1 MPSDADLPNG
11 LYDQLVTS
19 ALEARLGSLGAG
31 QHRMELLGPDRL
43 DELRDRLVDTIRR
56 VTIET
61 LAPDGAHLTPEACVE
76 IANRL
81 LTACAGNAPAPD
93 LVATPVRRLTAVH
106 RAEDVPGNLP
116 ETGLLA
122 SYLFASG
129 KGSPS
134 LLSELR
140 AELAAVDGV
149 DILVSFI
156 KWQGVRKLEDVLRT
170 LTAVDASGRPRVTVR
185 VLTTTYCGATER
197 RAVDWLAGLPGVKV
211 RISLDGSR
219 TRLHAKAWILRRR
232 SGFGTAYVGS
242 ANLSAA
248 ALTGGLEW
256 TVKFTQSGDPSLYD
270 RATAHF
276 ETLWNDSEFQAY
288 DPKNTA
294 HAEALDRALALEG
307 GRRAGSNADAPTA
320 GSISWMG
327 IEPRPFQ
334 IELLDRLAAERRHG
348 RMRNLLVAATG
359 TGKTVVAAFDYRRS
373 CEAIGGRPRLL
384 FVAHRREIL
393 TQAQRVFA
401 DVLREPGFGQ
411 VFAEGVEPSS
421 FDHCFATVQSL
432 LSRDVLGRFAPTH
445 WDTVIV
451 DECHHAASASYEELI
466 PRLKPRILLG
476 LTATPERGD
485 GKSIL
490 PHFDLRPDGT
500 PSAELRLWQALD
512 QELLA
517 PFEYYGCA
525 DETDLSDVPWDRAGE
540 RAALSGLLTGNH
552 ARARIALD
560 AFVDKVADRRRARAL
575 GFCVTVEHA
584 RFMADYF
591 TERGIPSEV
600 VSGETAD
607 ARRRGAPGRLD
618 QREVN
623 VLFTCDLYNE
633 GIDIPSVDTIL
644 FLRPTQS
651 PVVFQQQLGRGLRRA
666 DQKDACLVIDLV
678 GRFREDFKFDR
689 LLGVLT
695 GLPKRRLVEQ
705 VEQGFSELPPGCSIQ
720 LDRVSRERV
729 LASLRHATQRR
740 WNDLARELR
749 AYAAL
754 PGKAQP
760 TLAEFLHDQ
769 HLDLEDCYPE
779 RVGQASGWT
788 ALRRRAGLLG
798 GTPSDAEVNVGRR
811 LPGILHHDDPHWLAA
826 LRGAA
831 EATAPYTVTSDVA
844 RRRLDMIAGEL
855 FPSHQDP
862 CTGEELLVRLATT
875 PEIRAELAE
884 LSRLLSDRSDLD
896 AVHLPGVPESWPIVL
911 HADYTLRELMM
922 ASGRIAGRERAV
934 PQGGV
939 LAFHEE
945 KIEFLFVTLDK
956 TSGFSIRTAY
966 HDYAIS
972 PTLFHWQSQNSAG
985 PSTPA
990 GRRYLAGGRDGWMFQ
1005 LFVRETKD
1013 DAYRALG
1020 PVRMLRAEGNK
1031 PMSITWT
1038 LDVPLPAALF
1048 RRYSVLRSA

>member
-1 MPSDADLPNG
+1 MDLPNG

-19 ALEARLGSLGAG
+19 ALEAKLRQLDAGEVRLEALGA
-31 QHRMELLGPDRL
+31 DRL
-43 DELRDRLVDTIRR
+43 DELRDRLVETIRR
-56 VTIET
+56 VALDT
-61 LAPDGAHLTPEACVE
+61 LEPEGARLTPEACVE

-81 LTACAGNAPAPD
+81 LTACARPTAGPD

-106 RAEDVPGNLP
+106 RAENVPGSLP

-122 SYLFASG
+122 SYLFAAG

-140 AELAAVDGV
+140 TELAAVDGV

-156 KWQGVRKLEDVLRT
+156 KWQGVRKLEDVLKAV
-170 LTAVDASGRPRVTVR
+170 TAVDASGRPRIAVR

-197 RAVDWLAGLPGVKV
+197 RAVDWLAGLPGVNV

-256 TVKFTQSGDPSLYD
+256 TVKFTQSGDPALYD

-288 DPKNTA
+288 DPRNTA

-373 CEAIGGRPRLL
+373 CESIGGRPRLL

-393 TQAQRVFA
+393 TQARRVFA

-411 VFAEGVEPSS
+411 MFTEGVEPSS

-432 LSRDVLGRFAPTH
+432 LSRDVLSRFAPDH
-445 WDTVIV
+445 WHTVIV

-466 PRLKPRILLG
+466 PRLQPSVLLG

-490 PHFDLRPDGT
+490 SHFDLRPDGT

-525 DETDLSDVPWDRAGE
+525 DETDLSEVPWDRPGE

-552 ARARIALD
+552 ARAGIAFD
-560 AFVDKVADRRRARAL
+560 AFMDKVADPRRARAL

-591 TERGIPSEV
+591 SERNIPSEV
-600 VSGETAD
+600 VSGDTPD

-618 QREVN
+618 RREVN
-623 VLFTCDLYNE
+623 VIFTCDLYNE
-633 GIDIPSVDTIL
+633 GIDIPAVDTIL

-666 DQKDACLVIDLV
+666 DQKDSCLVIDLV

-705 VEQGFSELPPGCSIQ
+705 VEHGFSELPPGCSIQ
-720 LDRVSRERV
+720 LDRISRERV
-729 LASLRHATQRR
+729 LESLRHATHRR

-749 AYAAL
+749 AYASL
-754 PGKAQP
+754 QGKARP
-760 TLAEFLHDQ
+760 TLTAFLHDQ

-779 RVGQASGWT
+779 RAGQASGWT
-788 ALRRRAGLLG
+788 ALRRKAGLLG
-798 GTPSDAEVNVGRR
+798 GTPQDDEVNVGRR
-811 LPGILHHDDPHWLAA
+811 LPGILHHDDPQWLEA

-831 EATAPYTVTSDVA
+831 EDVTPYAATSEIA

-862 CTGEELLVRLATT
+862 CTGEELLARLART
-875 PEIRAELAE
+875 PEVRAELAE
-884 LSRLLSDRSDLD
+884 LAKLLSERSDLE
-896 AVHLPGVPESWPIVL
+896 AAHLPGVPSSWPLVL

-922 ASGRIAGRERAV
+922 ASGRISGRERAV

-939 LAFHEE
+939 LAFHDE

-956 TSGFSIRTAY
+956 SSGFSLRTAY

-990 GRRYLAGGRDGWMFQ
+990 GRRYLAGGRDGWTFQ

-1020 PVRMLRAEGNK
+1020 PVRMLRAEGEK